1 MTGDKNEVIMDET
14 TFGKLSPENRD
25 WIIYNTVAGQGKRID
40 VLERRHVVHKA
51 LSVVGGFIGGLMGV
65 FLDQSLF
72 SIKPR
77 TLQPFFR

>member
-65 FLDQSLF
+65 FGSKFIQH
-72 SIKPR
+72 
-77 TLQPFFR
+77 